1 MSLEVGGGSRA
12 GGSSPNLK
20 LGSVSVFGNTST
32 NPWNSTPDVSTTAGA
47 IIIKPSS
54 IINSGGGSSAA
65 TALYNLFI
73 EYITPDATNGV
84 LQTIH
89 QGTALVKT
97 FNY

>member
-1 MSLEVGGGSRA
+1 V
-12 GGSSPNLK
+12 
-20 LGSVSVFGNTST
+20 T
-32 NPWNSTPDVSTTAGA
+32 TTAGA

-73 EYITPDATNGV
+73 EYITPDATEGK
-84 LQTIH
+84 LLTIH
-89 QGTALVKT
+89 QGGDATAVKT